1 MVSQAGTTNSCK
13 HQLIMEDVKAIVKQ
27 VVKIWRLYKNQ
38 QLVLT
43 AAMREEIPFHLRTLL
58 SRDYM
63 ICSLLKKEM
72 ANLYDGLRCCM
83 GDRSRPESD
92 TYITADPERDIS
104 KILEKI
110 AMAHRQII
118 AEYETL
124 LDLADGSNINTKI
137 IHQHRKQM
145 NTMTDELVIQSEKVL
160 SEPKEHGYIAV

>member
-1 MVSQAGTTNSCK
+1 MV
-13 HQLIMEDVKAIVKQ
+13 
-27 VVKIWRLYKNQ
+27 
-38 QLVLT
+38 
-43 AAMREEIPFHLRTLL
+43 
-58 SRDYM
+58 
-63 ICSLLKKEM
+63 
-72 ANLYDGLRCCM
+72 
-83 GDRSRPESD
+83 DRSRPESD

>member
-1 MVSQAGTTNSCK
+1 
-13 HQLIMEDVKAIVKQ
+13 MENLKAIVKQ
-27 VVKIWRLYKNQ
+27 VVKIWRLYKTQ

-43 AAMREEIPFHLRTLL
+43 AAMREEIPLHLRTLL

-83 GDRSRPESD
+83 ADMSRPESD
-92 TYITADPERDIS
+92 TYWTVDPERDIN

-110 AMAHRQII
+110 AMAHRQIV

-145 NTMTDELVIQSEKVL
+145 NTMTDDLVMQSGKML
-160 SEPKEHGYIAV
+160 SETKEHGYVAV